1 MTKHTHLIFRLSLA
15 CLLCCLNSTGNAVN
29 MAHAAETGQPAKK
42 AVWTWVDKP
51 EKGNTVFIS
60 RQVGDGWDTPQ
71 KISTGEG
78 VNVVPTVTNTS
89 GDNLMVVWTS
99 YTGGQAQLHYRQ
111 VQGDILTEE
120 KEFYTGLA
128 SNTAPSLSVDGSG
141 KTWLVWAGFNGISDE
156 IYYST
161 WDGSSF
167 TTPIAITDNNL
178 PDVQPVLG
186 IDDATGT
193 LWVQWLQL
201 TLNGS
206 MKYEATW
213 NGSAWNEPVQI
224 ADSEAPATAK
234 GATDS
239 TLRVATKKIGV
250 PSTAADSTEETVKTA
265 DGGQL
270 EIEIPE
276 FITQPQSASIHIPG
290 HGVQSLP
297 VRSVTP
303 VK

>member
-1 MTKHTHLIFRLSLA
+1 MTKHTHLISRLSLA
-15 CLLCCLNSTGNAVN
+15 CLLGYLSVSSNAVDKVY
-29 MAHAAETGQPAKK
+29 AAETGQPAKK

-60 RQVGDGWDTPQ
+60 RQVGDGWGTPQ

-78 VNVVPTVTNTS
+78 VNVVPTVTSTS

-111 VQGDILTEE
+111 VQGDTLTEE

-167 TTPIAITDNNL
+167 TTPIAITNNDL
-178 PDVQPVLG
+178 PDIQPVLG
-186 IDDATGT
+186 NDDATGT

-206 MKYEATW
+206 TKYEATW

-224 ADSEAPATAK
+224 ADGETSATAEE
-234 GATDS
+234 S
-239 TLRVATKKIGV
+239 TESAVKVAAKKIGG
-250 PSTAADSTEETVKTA
+250 SSAAADIAGKTVKTV

-270 EIEIPE
+270 EIEVPE
-276 FITQPQSASIHIPG
+276 FITQPRSASIHVPG
-290 HGVQSLP
+290 HAVQSLP
-297 VRSVTP
+297 VRNVTP

>member
-1 MTKHTHLIFRLSLA
+1 MTKHTQFISRLSLA
-15 CLLCCLNSTGNAVN
+15 CLLGYLSVSSNAVDKVY
-29 MAHAAETGQPAKK
+29 AAETGQPAKK

-60 RQVGDGWDTPQ
+60 RQVGDGWGTPQ

-167 TTPIAITDNNL
+167 TTPIAITNNDL

-201 TLNGS
+201 
-206 MKYEATW
+206 

>member
-1 MTKHTHLIFRLSLA
+1 MTKHTHLVFCLSLA
-15 CLLCCLNSTGNAVN
+15 CLLGYLSASSNTVDKVYAADTSQTG
-29 MAHAAETGQPAKK
+29 KK

-51 EKGNTVFIS
+51 EKGNGVFIS

-89 GDNLMVVWTS
+89 GDNLMVVWTN
-99 YTGGQAQLHYRQ
+99 YAGGQAQLHYRQ
-111 VQGDILTEE
+111 VQGDTLTEE

-167 TTPIAITDNNL
+167 TTPVALTDNDL

-193 LWVQWLQL
+193 VWVQWLQL
-201 TLNGS
+201 TVSGA

-213 NGSAWNEPVQI
+213 NGSAWNEPVRI
-224 ADSEAPATAK
+224 ADSESSATAE
-234 GATDS
+234 DS
-239 TLRVATKKIGV
+239 TASGLRVAAKQIGA
-250 PSTAADSTEETVKTA
+250 PSTAADDEGNA
-265 DGGQL
+265 GQL

-297 VRSVTP
+297 VRKVTP

>member
-206 MKYEATW
+206 TKYEATW

-234 GATDS
+234 GSTDS